1 MKELPLSVDVKCLDA
16 PSVQGRKMKV
26 VMIPFTGKGYG
37 EYFNG
42 EIIGTGCDTQKITND
57 GRAVLSARYMLEGT
71 DRAGQKCRIFIEN
84 TVHDENG
91 WHPVIVTDSGCLAEW
106 ETLDLTATVDP
117 APEGVLVRIYRE
129 V

>member
-1 MKELPLSVDVKCLDA
+1 MKELLLTIDVKCLDA

-26 VMIPFTGKGYG
+26 VMIPFTGSGHG

-42 EIIGTGCDTQKITND
+42 NIIGTGCDTQKISHD
-57 GRAVLSARYMLEGT
+57 GSAVLSARYMLEGA
-71 DRAGQKCRIFIEN
+71 DREGKKCRIFIEN

-91 WHPVIVTDSGCLAEW
+91 WHPMIVTDSECLSEW
-106 ETLDLTATVDP
+106 ETLSLTASVDP
-117 APEGVLVRIYRE
+117 APEGVQVRIYRE